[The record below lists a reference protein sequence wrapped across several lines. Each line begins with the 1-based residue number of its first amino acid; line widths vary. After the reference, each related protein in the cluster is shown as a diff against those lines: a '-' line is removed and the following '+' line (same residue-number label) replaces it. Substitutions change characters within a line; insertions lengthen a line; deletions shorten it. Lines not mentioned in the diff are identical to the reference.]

1 MTNFN
6 NNDTAIVITD
16 PQNEFLKPVGKG
28 FGLTKDILDKYQT
41 IENLVTLVR
50 EATQKGYKV
59 FISAHF
65 FYPHDHNWQFGGAG
79 E

>member
-50 EATQKGYKV
+50 A
-59 FISAHF
+59 SH
-65 FYPHDHNWQFGGAG
+65 
-79 E
+79 